1 MSSIGAGAPVGRRT
15 AADEGRCTAGA
26 DDGTVPV
33 PRVTVGEAQAPC
45 GIKKRTLQRV
55 NNSLTLREGQLETTH
70 ANAYRT
76 LTFKRIPFELEASFQ
91 KGNTSSRTSHTV

>member
-33 PRVTVGEAQAPC
+33 PRVTVGEAHAPC
-45 GIKKRTLQRV
+45 GIKNARYNASR
-55 NNSLTLREGQLETTH
+55 NSLS
-70 ANAYRT
+70 
-76 LTFKRIPFELEASFQ
+76 FERL
-91 KGNTSSRTSHTV
+91 